1 VTFRWNLMSDEPM
14 IRSLPTEERVSL
26 LPLLVEASD
35 DPEAAE
41 ILRNAGLDS
50 FQIQGVRNRLFK
62 QFLSDE
68 AVIRGLPV
76 LQRFSLHGLE
86 LCVRSDSSVDGATKL
101 LFRTPSGMLTET
113 VILRIASGRTSLCV
127 STQVGC
133 AAGCLFCATG
143 RMGFLQNLS
152 SIEILDQVV
161 QAGQILATERRR
173 LRNIVFMGMGEPFH
187 NEDNL
192 YLALES
198 LTHGRRFN
206 RAPESILVS
215 TVGIPEAMVRC
226 ARRFPTVNLALSLHS
241 ADSDIRASII
251 PLARKY
257 PLEEMRNAIESVNQI
272 QRVPV
277 MIEYLMLRRMN
288 DSIDQ
293 ARRLAEWLHGLNVHV
308 NLIPYNPI
316 EDAPQIEGSSSDV
329 IAEFSQCLR
338 NYGFKVTVRYSLGQ
352 DINAACGQ
360 LVRNEIRRRQ
370 P

>member
-1 VTFRWNLMSDEPM
+1 MFEEPV
-14 IRSLPTEERVSL
+14 IHSRQTGERGSL
-26 LPLLVEASD
+26 LTLLVEASD
-35 DPEAAE
+35 DREVAE
-41 ILRNAGLDS
+41 ILRDAGLNS
-50 FQIQGVRNRLFK
+50 TQIRGVRNRLFK

-68 AVIRGLPV
+68 AVIRGLPA
-76 LQRFSLHGLE
+76 LQQFSLHGLE
-86 LCVRSDSSVDGATKL
+86 LCVRSDSAVDGATKL
-101 LFRTPSGMLTET
+101 LFRTALGMLTET

-133 AAGCLFCATG
+133 AAGCLFCATS

-152 SIEILDQVV
+152 SAEILDQVV
-161 QAGQILATERRR
+161 QAGQILAAERRP

-192 YLALES
+192 YRALES

-226 ARRFPTVNLALSLHS
+226 ARRFPAVNLALSLHS

-251 PLARKY
+251 PLARRY
-257 PLEEMRNAIESVNQI
+257 PLEELRNAIESVNQI

-293 ARRLAEWLHGLNVHV
+293 ARRLAEWLRGLKVHI

-316 EDAPQIEGSSSDV
+316 EDAPEIEGSSRDV
-329 IAEFSQCLR
+329 ITEFSRCLR
-338 NYGFKVTVRYSLGQ
+338 NSGFKVTVRYSLGQ

-360 LVRNEIRRRQ
+360 LVRSEIRRRQ
-370 P
+370 S